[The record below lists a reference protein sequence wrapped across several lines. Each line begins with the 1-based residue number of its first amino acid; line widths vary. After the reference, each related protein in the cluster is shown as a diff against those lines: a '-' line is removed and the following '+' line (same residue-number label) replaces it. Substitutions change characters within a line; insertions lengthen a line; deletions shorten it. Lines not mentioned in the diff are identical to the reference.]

1 MPDTPKC
8 LMSSVWTKSN
18 TKAIVLSSG
27 RKVVAPKEGKIM
39 EKTIKKVTCLVCN
52 WQSEEESGIE
62 NANWHGECLNC
73 PERLLRW
80 DYADGSIAI
89 TNSDTDEKIEWE
101 VSA

>member
-1 MPDTPKC
+1 MDKGRHLGYC
-8 LMSSVWTKSN
+8 SLIGAKGSSFE
-18 TKAIVLSSG
+18 G
-27 RKVVAPKEGKIM
+27 RQDNGEDNKESHL
-39 EKTIKKVTCLVCN
+39 LVCN
-52 WQSEEESGIE
+52 WQSEEESWIE

>member
-1 MPDTPKC
+1 
-8 LMSSVWTKSN
+8 
-18 TKAIVLSSG
+18 
-27 RKVVAPKEGKIM
+27 M

-89 TNSDTDEKIEWE
+89 TNSDALELAMQDGFFQSNDEAIAVWCRLCRLLPQK
-101 VSA
+101 VGA

>member
-1 MPDTPKC
+1 MD
-8 LMSSVWTKSN
+8 
-18 TKAIVLSSG
+18 
-27 RKVVAPKEGKIM
+27 
-39 EKTIKKVTCLVCN
+39 KTIKKVTCLVCS